1 MADEL
6 KNFLRGDHAPH
17 DTRWSYNLVKVS
29 RTRWMLIE
37 QESSVKRTLG
47 DLGRLTSRSGRLPA
61 DMTTSFVL
69 PSVAIVQL
77 LDARW
82 RQSCYNVTLRN
93 RSLQCCTS
101 SCSLP
106 ANRFRP
112 TGSRRFRQ
120 ATISEA
126 WTSLSL
132 SRFLSRCFFF
142 FCGLKVKSLY
152 YAIKKESIYL

>member
-1 MADEL
+1 MANEP
-6 KNFLRGDHAPH
+6 KNFLRGDHAPQ

-29 RTRWMLIE
+29 GTRWMLIE

-47 DLGRLTSRSGRLPA
+47 DLRRLKSRSARLPA
-61 DMTTSFVL
+61 DMMMSLDLLFVAT
-69 PSVAIVQL
+69 VHL

-82 RQSCYNVTLRN
+82 HQSCYNVTLRN

-142 FCGLKVKSLY
+142 FCRLKVKSLY